1 MNRKKKV
8 KKKSFRIW
16 GAGLLQLS
24 KVLRLFHEG
33 QNFKSKSLKK
43 TLDKNPCCG
52 LSPHTMSAK
61 QRG

>member
-33 QNFKSKSLKK
+33 QNFKSKSSKK
-43 TLDKNPCCG
+43 LLTKIPVVG
-52 LSPHTMSAK
+52 SPHAP
-61 QRG
+61 